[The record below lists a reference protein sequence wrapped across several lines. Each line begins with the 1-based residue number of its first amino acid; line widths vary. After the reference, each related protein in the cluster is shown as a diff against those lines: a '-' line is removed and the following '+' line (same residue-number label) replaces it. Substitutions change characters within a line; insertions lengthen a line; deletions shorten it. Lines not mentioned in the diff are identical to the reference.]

1 MSDAEAPPDL
11 TLCDRE
17 PITRLERIQSFGFLL
32 AMSKDWIVVRASANL
47 GMLLGIDAAAAI
59 GRKLDDLVDRQA
71 LHDIRNRMGLLI
83 SAQGVE
89 RVYGTDLV
97 PGKRFDI
104 AVHYAGSMIVLEGE
118 PTILDERM
126 EAASL
131 VRAMMARLS
140 MRENLEAFHRDAARQ
155 IRVLTGF
162 DRVMIYRFAES
173 GAGEVIAEV
182 LTAGMEPFLGMH
194 YPASDI
200 PAQARA
206 LYLRNPFRIVADAS
220 ASTVALLPAAGAGV
234 EPLDQSLAFT
244 RAVSPVHIEY
254 LRNMGVAASL
264 SISII
269 VDGALWGI
277 AACHH
282 RTPRLPSFAVRTATE
297 LFGQMYSM
305 KLERRLHRLDHEVER
320 RALER
325 IDHIAE
331 SIARDEV
338 LLGNAEWWRATIG
351 DLIECDGA
359 VVARHGTLSTNGAT
373 PPRAALGTLVERLNA
388 MTPPRVFSVNH
399 LAALYPEAAQHAGEA
414 AGMLSIPISHSLQ
427 DYLLLFRRERLH
439 AIIWAGDPEKPVSK
453 ADDGGRLSPR
463 KSFEA
468 FRTISRGHA
477 LPFTAQDG
485 RTARTLRSAL
495 IEVIFGL
502 SRHGEEERIR
512 TTQRQELLIAELNH
526 RVRNILGLIRGLINQ
541 GGTESNSVAEYVES
555 LNGRIQS
562 LARAHDQIT
571 RMNWG
576 PGRLSTLFEQEIR
589 AYLPKPQER
598 FSIHGPEVLL
608 HPQAFSTLSLVVHE
622 LATNSAKYGSLSDQ
636 GCVEV
641 TLELRA
647 EDGLYMKW
655 RESGGPAVRTPRR
668 RGFGSVIIERV
679 VPFDLKGTAQVR
691 YDPAGL
697 EADFFI
703 PASHIAVEFF
713 DSPLPAGGQ
722 SSERHALSAGAA
734 LLRPLEGKAVL
745 LLEDNLIL
753 ALETEDLLHGL
764 GARAVFLA
772 SSIDAASLLLS
783 NEQLDFALLD
793 VHVGV
798 QNSLDFALSVRDANI
813 AYVFATGYGEDLNV
827 GPAHDPAW
835 IVSKPF
841 GRVELGSIIGKALG
855 RRGGVAQ
862 EHQQL
867 HRRDDTPEDG
877 TLRR

>member
-1 MSDAEAPPDL
+1 MSDVEGPPDL
-11 TLCDRE
+11 SLCDRE

-32 AMSKDWIVVRASANL
+32 AMSKDWTVVRASANL
-47 GMLLGIDAAAAI
+47 DMLLGIDATAAI
-59 GRKLDDLVDRQA
+59 GARLDDLVDRQA
-71 LHDIRNRMGLLI
+71 LHDIRNRMGFLI

-89 RVYGTDLV
+89 RLYGLGLV

-104 AVHYAGSMIVLEGE
+104 AVHYADAMIVLEGE
-118 PTILDERM
+118 PSIADERL

-140 MRENLEAFHRDAARQ
+140 MRETVEAFHRDAARQ

-162 DRVMIYRFAES
+162 DRVMIYRFDQS
-173 GAGEVIAEV
+173 GAGEVIAES
-182 LTAGMEPFLGMH
+182 LTSGMEPYFGLH

-220 ASTVALLPAAGAGV
+220 ASTVALLPPAGTGV

-244 RAVSPVHIEY
+244 RAVSPVHTEY

-264 SISII
+264 SVSII
-269 VDGALWGI
+269 VDGALWGLV
-277 AACHH
+277 ACHH
-282 RTPRLPSFAVRTATE
+282 RAPRLPSFVVRTATE

-305 KLERRLHRLDHEVER
+305 KLERRLHRLDNAIER

-325 IDHIAE
+325 IDHIGE
-331 SIARDEV
+331 SIARDEM

-359 VVARHGTLSTNGAT
+359 VVTLRGRVSMTGHT
-373 PPRAALGTLVERLNA
+373 PPGPILNSLVQRLNVL
-388 MTPPRVFSVNH
+388 TPPRVLSVDH
-399 LAALYPEAAQHAGEA
+399 LTALYPEAAPHAGEA

-439 AIIWAGDPEKPVSK
+439 SITWAGDPAKPASK
-453 ADDGGRLSPR
+453 TDDGGRLSPR

-468 FRTISRGHA
+468 FRTVTRGHA
-477 LPFTAQDG
+477 SPFTEQDR

-541 GGTESNSVAEYVES
+541 GGTENGSVAEYVES

-571 RMNWG
+571 RLNWG

-589 AYLPKPQER
+589 AYIPPAEER

-608 HPQAFSTLSLVVHE
+608 NPQAFSTLSLVVHE
-622 LATNSAKYGSLSDQ
+622 LATNSAKYGSLSAQ
-636 GCVEV
+636 GSVEV
-641 TLELRA
+641 TLQLKA

-655 RESGGPAVRTPRR
+655 RESGGPAVETPRR

-691 YDPAGL
+691 YEPAGL

-703 PASHIAVEFF
+703 PAEHVAVESAG
-713 DSPLPAGGQ
+713 SPLPAGGH
-722 SSERHALSAGAA
+722 SSERHTASMGLDA
-734 LLRPLEGKAVL
+734 LRPLAGKAVL

-772 SSIDAASLLLS
+772 SSIDAASLLLK

-793 VHVGV
+793 VYVGV
-798 QNSLDFALSVRDANI
+798 QKSLDFALSVRDANI
-813 AYVFATGYGEDLNV
+813 PYVFATGYGESLSL
-827 GPAHDPAW
+827 GPLHDSAW

-841 GRVELGSIIGKALG
+841 GRVELGSIIERAL
-855 RRGGVAQ
+855 RRRDAVSQ
-862 EHQQL
+862 EHQRL
-867 HRRDDTPEDG
+867 HQRDDTPQDG
-877 TLRR
+877 FRRP